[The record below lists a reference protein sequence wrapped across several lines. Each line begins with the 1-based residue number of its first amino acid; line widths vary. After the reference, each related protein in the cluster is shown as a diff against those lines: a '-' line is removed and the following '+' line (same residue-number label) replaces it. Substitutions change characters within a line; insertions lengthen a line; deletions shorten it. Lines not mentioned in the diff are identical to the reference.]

1 MAWSGFNLT
10 IGTYT
15 LTWIEMI
22 GYAGTLSALAM
33 LCMTTML
40 HLRVVALITS
50 VLLFVFAFMS
60 DIYPTMV
67 LQMLLFPING
77 YKLLQILKLV
87 GSTEKPADQGGLSFA
102 TLKPLMTR
110 RRLAAGTTL
119 IRKGD
124 VADKLYY
131 LDEGQLVVAD
141 IGKVLQPGAVTG
153 EIGVFAAD
161 QRRTA
166 TVLCQT
172 GCVVYE
178 LTERRTKELYFQNP
192 GFGYAVMQL
201 IITRLV
207 ENQQSRQP
215 QVAAPPVAPVE
226 IAAEPE
232 VLDVPMT
239 PLVPGAVPATVPAA

>member
-1 MAWSGFNLT
+1 MAWSGFNLI
-10 IGTYT
+10 IGSYT
-15 LTWIEMI
+15 VTWIEMI
-22 GYAGTLSALAM
+22 GYAGTISALM
-33 LCMTTML
+33 MFCMTTML
-40 HLRVVALITS
+40 HLRVVALVTS
-50 VLLFVFAFMS
+50 VFLFVFAFLS

-77 YKLLQILKLV
+77 YKLLQILRLV
-87 GSTEKPADQGGLSFA
+87 GSSEKPADQGGLSFA
-102 TLKPLMTR
+102 SLKPLMTR

-131 LDEGQLVVAD
+131 LDEGRLAIAE
-141 IGKVLQPGAVTG
+141 IGKVLEPGAVTG

-166 TVLCQT
+166 TVVCQT
-172 GCVVYE
+172 DCVVYE

-192 GFGYAVMQL
+192 AFGFAVMQL

-207 ENQQSRQP
+207 ENQQSAPPR
-215 QVAAPPVAPVE
+215 VAAPPVAP
-226 IAAEPE
+226 AEPA
-232 VLDVPMT
+232 VLDVPGVS
-239 PLVPGAVPATVPAA
+239 LVPEAPPIVARAAAS